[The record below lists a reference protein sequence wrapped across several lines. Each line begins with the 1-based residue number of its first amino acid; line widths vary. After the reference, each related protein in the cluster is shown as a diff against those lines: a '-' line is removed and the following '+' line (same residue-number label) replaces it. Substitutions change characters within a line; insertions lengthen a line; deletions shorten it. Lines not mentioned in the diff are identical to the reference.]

1 VDLVWRN
8 SQNGDVAEWRAHL
21 TSVVQSAVMLPDVS
35 LTWQVVGVG
44 DADGDGTVDLFW
56 RDMQT
61 GDVAVWLN
69 GGTVP

>member
-1 VDLVWRN
+1 
-8 SQNGDVAEWRAHL
+8 
-21 TSVVQSAVMLPDVS
+21 
-35 LTWQVVGVG
+35 VG

>member
-1 VDLVWRN
+1 
-8 SQNGDVAEWRAHL
+8 VAGAPDERGAECRD
-21 TSVVQSAVMLPDVS
+21 AADVS